1 MDALAAPKR
10 QLFRYCGPASVR
22 LAFLRQQSVNVP
34 MLPMEYGMAKPRF
47 PKVEEL
53 DSLDLA
59 ALRQVWTSLFPCPA
73 PARMPRGFLLK
84 LVAQG
89 LQEREIGGLP
99 KHLERALADALRARE
114 TKASDGTGDSLSLG
128 TRLVR
133 TWGDDKH
140 EVIVLEDGFA
150 YRGKAYGSLSEIARL
165 ITGARWSGPRFFGLK
180 SSEARA

>member
-1 MDALAAPKR
+1 MDALAARKR
-10 QLFRYCGPASVR
+10 QLFRYFGPASAR

-53 DSLDLA
+53 DALDLT
-59 ALRQVWTSLFPCPA
+59 ALRHVWTSLFSCPA

-99 KHLERALADALRARE
+99 KNLERALADALREGE
-114 TKASDGTGDSLSLG
+114 TKTSDDSLSLG

-133 TWGDDKH
+133 TWGDAKH

>member
-1 MDALAAPKR
+1 
-10 QLFRYCGPASVR
+10 
-22 LAFLRQQSVNVP
+22 
-34 MLPMEYGMAKPRF
+34 MEYGVAKPRF

-84 LVAQG
+84 LLAQG

-99 KHLERALADALRARE
+99 KGLERALADALNAGE
-114 TKASDGTGDSLSLG
+114 TKASKAAGGLSLD

-133 TWGDDKH
+133 TWGDAKH

>member
-1 MDALAAPKR
+1 
-10 QLFRYCGPASVR
+10 
-22 LAFLRQQSVNVP
+22 
-34 MLPMEYGMAKPRF
+34 MEYGMAKPRL

-53 DSLDLA
+53 EGLDLN
-59 ALRQVWTSLFPCPA
+59 ALRQVWAALFTCPA

-89 LQEREIGGLP
+89 VQEREIGGLP
-99 KHLERALADALRARE
+99 KGLDRALAGALYAGDAKTADE
-114 TKASDGTGDSLSLG
+114 AGDGLCLG

-133 TWGDDKH
+133 TWGNAKH
-140 EVIVLEDGFA
+140 EVIVLKDGFA

-180 SSEARA
+180 SSEART

>member
-1 MDALAAPKR
+1 
-10 QLFRYCGPASVR
+10 
-22 LAFLRQQSVNVP
+22 
-34 MLPMEYGMAKPRF
+34 MEYGVAKPRF
-47 PKVEEL
+47 PKAEEL
-53 DSLDLA
+53 DSLDLT

-99 KHLERALADALRARE
+99 KSIERALADALQAGE
-114 TKASDGTGDSLSLG
+114 TKASDEAAGSLSLG

-133 TWGDDKH
+133 TWGDAKH
-140 EVIVLEDGFA
+140 EVIVFEDGFA
-150 YRGKAYGSLSEIARL
+150 YRGKAYRSLSEIARL

-180 SSEARA
+180 PSEARA

>member
-1 MDALAAPKR
+1 
-10 QLFRYCGPASVR
+10 
-22 LAFLRQQSVNVP
+22 
-34 MLPMEYGMAKPRF
+34 MEYGMAKPRL

-53 DSLDLA
+53 EGLDLT
-59 ALRQVWTSLFPCPA
+59 ALRRTWAALFPCPA
-73 PARMPRGFLLK
+73 PARMPRGFLMK

-89 LQEREIGGLP
+89 LQEREIGGFP
-99 KHLERALADALRARE
+99 KSLERALAEVLNASQ
-114 TKASDGTGDSLSLG
+114 TKASEGAGNDLSLG

-133 TWGDDKH
+133 TWGDAKH

-180 SSEARA
+180 SAEARV

>member
-1 MDALAAPKR
+1 MDALAARKR
-10 QLFRYCGPASVR
+10 QLFRYFGPTSAR

-59 ALRQVWTSLFPCPA
+59 ALRQVWTALFPCPA
-73 PARMPRGFLLK
+73 PTHMPRGFLMK

-99 KHLERALADALRARE
+99 KALERALADALRVGAPQ
-114 TKASDGTGDSLSLG
+114 TSDQAGDSLSLG

-133 TWGDDKH
+133 TWGDAKH